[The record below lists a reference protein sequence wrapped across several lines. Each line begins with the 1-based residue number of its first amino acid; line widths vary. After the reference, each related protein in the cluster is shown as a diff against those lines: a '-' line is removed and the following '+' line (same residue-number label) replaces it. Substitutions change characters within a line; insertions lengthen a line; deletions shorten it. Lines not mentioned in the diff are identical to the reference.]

1 MVAGTIE
8 IEGKRFV
15 VLPQQEYEQ
24 LMARRA
30 ANGEDDLPTLPK
42 PLANG
47 NFDAIAFARASLARK
62 MILDRRASGLSQ
74 AELARRSHV
83 RVETLNRIERCKL
96 TPSIATVDKLDRAMK
111 TASNGLRTR
120 AVRGSRKKLPASATR
135 RESKKFSR

>member
-15 VLPQQEYEQ
+15 ILPQSEYEQ
-24 LMARRA
+24 LMSRRA
-30 ANGEDDLPTLPK
+30 SGEDLDLPPLPK

-47 NFDAIAFARASLARK
+47 NYDAIAFARASLARRL
-62 MILDRRASGLSQ
+62 ILDRRASGLTQ
-74 AELARRSHV
+74 AELARRANV

-111 TASNGLRTR
+111 RKSHSKRTR
-120 AVRGSRKKLPASATR
+120 QNPT
-135 RESKKFSR
+135 